1 MIDSFLFVLVLAT
14 ALGCGLVAGSLFAFS
29 SFVMKALVRVPDPQ
43 GIVAMQSINVT
54 AVMPGFMSAFVGS
67 AIASAAL
74 VVAAIFTWDESYGPY
89 LLAGGVCYLVGT
101 FGVTVGYH
109 VPRNNAL
116 ETIDP
121 TQPDA
126 VEHWRH
132 YVSTW
137 TTGNHVRVAAALGA
151 ATLFTLALRATWC
164 GYRSLLLEHESV
176 VVQQLPLEAHAVGA
190 HARGEREPEVGAG
203 EPAGREAELQQ

>member
-1 MIDSFLFVLVLAT
+1 MIDGFLFVLVLAT

-29 SFVMKALVRVPDPQ
+29 SFVMKALARVPEPQ

-74 VVAAIFTWDESYGPY
+74 VVASIFTWDESYAPY
-89 LLAGGVCYLVGT
+89 LLAGGVCHLVGT

-121 TQPDA
+121 TQPGA
-126 VEHWRH
+126 IEHWRH

-137 TTGNHVRVAAALGA
+137 TTANHVRVAAALGA
-151 ATLFTLALRATWC
+151 ATLFTLAM
-164 GYRSLLLEHESV
+164 
-176 VVQQLPLEAHAVGA
+176 HASS
-190 HARGEREPEVGAG
+190 
-203 EPAGREAELQQ
+203 

>member
-1 MIDSFLFVLVLAT
+1 MIDGFLFVLVLAT

-29 SFVMKALVRVPDPQ
+29 SFVMKALARVPEPQ

-67 AIASAAL
+67 AVACAAL
-74 VVAAIFTWDESYGPY
+74 TVTSIVRWDEPYGPY
-89 LLAGGVCYLVGT
+89 LLAGSLCYLVGT
-101 FGVTVGYH
+101 FGLTLGYH

-116 ETIDP
+116 DTIDP
-121 TQPDA
+121 TRPGA
-126 VEHWRH
+126 GEHWRH

-151 ATLFTLALRATWC
+151 ATLFTLALRAT
-164 GYRSLLLEHESV
+164 
-176 VVQQLPLEAHAVGA
+176 
-190 HARGEREPEVGAG
+190 
-203 EPAGREAELQQ
+203 